1 MTEMLKELLHQPKK
15 SADVEGQPHTKEM
28 RSLCP
33 RILSTSLGSGAKA
46 EFGDVYG
53 VAAEQA
59 KLVQL
64 KHFGV
69 YGVAIKNQQLLV
81 IEKNQGP
88 YKNRYD
94 LPGGSQEMGESMQ
107 GTLVREFLEETGLKV
122 LSATN
127 SRVYSAWVHE
137 KEQQVVTHHIFN
149 LYDVELDKEAQKLPE
164 FVADGKNDSD
174 GILWKSLTELS
185 EENSSPLV
193 LKVTEEWGNNPHV
206 EKSKIYKNWKVIKNK

>member
-1 MTEMLKELLHQPKK
+1 MPLD
-15 SADVEGQPHTKEM
+15 SAT
-28 RSLCP
+28 
-33 RILSTSLGSGAKA
+33 KA
-46 EFGDVYG
+46 ELSDVYCE
-53 VAAEQA
+53 VAALA
-59 KLVQL
+59 GLAQL

-81 IEKNQGP
+81 IKKNQGP

-107 GTLVREFLEETGLKV
+107 ETLVRELLEETGLKV
-122 LSATN
+122 LSTKN

-137 KEQQVVTHHIFN
+137 QERQVVTHHIFN

-174 GILWKSLTELS
+174 GILWKSLAELS